1 MHSESSPFWFK
12 MLQEIKLDLTSSTYI
27 QLFHISDHALF
38 QESQDRGRRGRAR
51 SGPAPSKSR
60 ECRHGRHLRAR
71 SGQAPGNSQER
82 GEAQESRPD
91 VRSGWSIRGN
101 AISPSSS
108 ERSSLQ
114 ESCRETRDPASKR
127 TSQARRGIRSGRFC
141 ATTSSASLLESGCW
155 HQRPRKHKATRA
167 PQGSTKNRKS
177 GRLQVQ
183 QATVGVSSSSARPI
197 STRETSNDWVGRGE
211 MQAGL

>member
-1 MHSESSPFWFK
+1 MSAIPSSNAFRIVAI
-12 MLQEIKLDLTSSTYI
+12 LVQDVARD
-27 QLFHISDHALF
+27 QVGDHIRALSSDHALF

-60 ECRHGRHLRAR
+60 ECRPGRHLRAR

-141 ATTSSASLLESGCW
+141 ATTSSASLLCK
-155 HQRPRKHKATRA
+155 QRPSKHKATRA
-167 PQGSTKNRKS
+167 PQGRTKNRNIR
-177 GRLQVQ
+177 RLQVQ

-211 MQAGL
+211 MQVGL